1 MKSNAYTVA
10 TLGASAAL
18 EGAPP
23 RRRHQKV
30 VSFLRHLRDPQV
42 LELAAVVEGAMRTSD
57 GNAAAIRRALI
68 WFVEAQP

>member
-1 MKSNAYTVA
+1 M
-10 TLGASAAL
+10 
-18 EGAPP
+18 PQ
-23 RRRHQKV
+23 RREHQKV
-30 VSFLRHLRDPQV
+30 VRFLRHLRDPQV